1 MEQKI
6 FNSVESRI
14 RCNLDSE
21 FKFYSWWLR
30 STDIIVDD
38 RDPHQY
44 LGYVDFF
51 NNLNSIYPGCYM
63 GILPVCTI

>member
-1 MEQKI
+1 MKRKI
-6 FNSVESRI
+6 FNSAESRI
-14 RCNLDSE
+14 KHDLDSK

-30 STDIIVDD
+30 SADIIVDD

-51 NNLNSIYPGCYM
+51 NNLNSIFSSCSM
-63 GILPVCTI
+63 GILPACTI

>member
-6 FNSVESRI
+6 FNSDKPRI
-14 RCNLDSE
+14 KCNLNFISR
-21 FKFYSWWLR
+21 SWWLR
-30 STDIIVDD
+30 SANIIVDN
-38 RDPHQY
+38 RYSYNY